1 MPGSG
6 EQQVDNTCTL
16 MLCTVSITQSIN
28 TRYELVLCVRACM
41 CVCVCVC
48 VCACMCVF
56 VHVCLFVFVCVCVCA
71 CVCDGIWLRD
81 GNH

>member
-48 VCACMCVF
+48 VC
-56 VHVCLFVFVCVCVCA
+56 VHVCVCLCLCVCVCVRA
-71 CVCDGIWLRD
+71 CVMGS
-81 GNH
+81 G